1 MSAKLQLKIKD
12 GKTFSFTDHDTFIF
26 GRMDDCH
33 ARITDDTE
41 VSRHHFILEVNP
53 PQACLRD
60 LGSLNGTYVNG
71 KKFGARKAG
80 ESPEDGAKRR
90 YPEVALQHGDWI
102 KVGRTEIEV
111 AITQP
116 KEPPRHAALGDISLL
131 SPEQLARILFASPEN
146 EAPKLEIP
154 SCKIEAEIGRGGF
167 GAVYRARR
175 IADGKTVAVKVML
188 SRVDADDEAIE
199 KFRREVAVT
208 AQLRHPNIVQVFD
221 SGAAGTAF
229 YFIMEF
235 CDGGSAGDLMRQNRG
250 PLSLAQAKPII
261 LGALT
266 GLAHAHGEGIV
277 HRDLKPHNI
286 LIARGEVRLAD
297 FGFAKSFEQ
306 AGLSGMSMTGSY
318 AGTPVFMPREQITNY
333 KYVKPVSDVW
343 SIAATIYNLITG
355 AYPYPFTKD
364 RDPIDVILHEQ
375 IIPLRQRDATL
386 PAPLATVL
394 EKSLAVKTKDRY
406 QTAGEMLAAMK
417 RALA

>member
-12 GKTFSFTDHDTFIF
+12 GKTFTFTDHDTFIF

-33 ARITDDTE
+33 ARIADDTE

-60 LGSLNGTYVNG
+60 LGSLNGTWVNG

-90 YPEVALQHGDWI
+90 YPEVALQHGDCI

-116 KEPPRHAALGDISLL
+116 KELPRHAALGAISLL
-131 SPEQLARILFASPEN
+131 SPEQLACILFAAPEN

-154 SCKIEAEIGRGGF
+154 GCKIEAEIGRGGF

-235 CDGGSAGDLMRQNRG
+235 CDGGSAGDLMRANRG
-250 PLSLAQAKPII
+250 HLSLAQARPII

-277 HRDLKPHNI
+277 HRASSRKTSSSR
-286 LIARGEVRLAD
+286 A
-297 FGFAKSFEQ
+297 AKS
-306 AGLSGMSMTGSY
+306 ACPTSASRKVSS
-318 AGTPVFMPREQITNY
+318 
-333 KYVKPVSDVW
+333 KPDS
-343 SIAATIYNLITG
+343 AA
-355 AYPYPFTKD
+355 
-364 RDPIDVILHEQ
+364 
-375 IIPLRQRDATL
+375 
-386 PAPLATVL
+386 
-394 EKSLAVKTKDRY
+394 
-406 QTAGEMLAAMK
+406 
-417 RALA
+417 